1 MKKGTSRISIIIIGV
16 IVISTL
22 LSIVVYNG
30 VYAHKKVFFASIA
43 KSFASVDSKIQN
55 LKINNIVTNKFLVN
69 FISQIDENIL
79 TPELREVQRF
89 LNSNKLEGKIDLNKN
104 NLNTSIRLIFNENYN
119 EKLKVHFVNDDLKN
133 YITFYEKTDNEYVEV
148 EKKDSIKLAKA
159 LIFSKSRNENT
170 QKIIENIA
178 KEIESSK
185 IVRENERI
193 VIDEVNIDAK
203 TYSIELS
210 GEKLQEVIT
219 NSIKNIKKDKKLMIE
234 LNDYIALNVDDNKQ
248 AEDVLEDL
256 EKTLIEKASKT
267 LKIKLAISLGEN
279 DNIVKITYESV
290 ANKNLVD
297 NYKIDLLNYKT
308 KNQDVQID
316 IYKNGNKDLSFVSKS
331 LDNNSINMTAN
342 IKNMI
347 VNMLITKQ
355 ENAATFEYSIKQNI
369 EEKENENELSKV
381 NVKGKLEYLQVK
393 NPSDVSYTINQI
405 TEGNVYG
412 NKLDFKFTVDGM
424 LENTDKIDELD
435 KNIMVKKYNKLPI
448 DYLYNRI
455 SEVM

>member
-119 EKLKVHFVNDDLKN
+119 EKLKVHFVNNDLKN

-210 GEKLQEVIT
+210 SEKLQEVIT

-248 AEDVLEDL
+248 AEDVLDDL

-279 DNIVKITYESV
+279 NNIVKITYESV

-342 IKNMI
+342 IKKMI

>member
-43 KSFASVDSKIQN
+43 KSFANVDSKIQN
-55 LKINNIVTNKFLVN
+55 LKINNIVTNKFVVN

-159 LIFSKSRNENT
+159 LIFSKSRNENI

-185 IVRENERI
+185 IVKENERI

-435 KNIMVKKYNKLPI
+435 KNIMIKKYNKLPI

>member
-1 MKKGTSRISIIIIGV
+1 MKKGTSRISIMIIGV

-119 EKLKVHFVNDDLKN
+119 EKLKVHFVNNDLKN

-210 GEKLQEVIT
+210 SEKLQEVIT

-248 AEDVLEDL
+248 AEDVLDDL

-279 DNIVKITYESV
+279 NNIVKITYESV

>member
-119 EKLKVHFVNDDLKN
+119 EKLKVHFVNNDLKN

-210 GEKLQEVIT
+210 GEKVQEVIT

-248 AEDVLEDL
+248 AEDVLDDL

-279 DNIVKITYESV
+279 NNIVKITYESV

-355 ENAATFEYSIKQNI
+355 ENAATFEYSIKQNV

>member
-43 KSFASVDSKIQN
+43 KSFTSVDSKIQN
-55 LKINNIVTNKFLVN
+55 LKINNIVTNKFVVN

-159 LIFSKSRNENT
+159 LIFSKSRNENI

-185 IVRENERI
+185 IVKENERI

-347 VNMLITKQ
+347 VNMLIAKQ

-435 KNIMVKKYNKLPI
+435 KNIMIKKYNKLPI